1 MAQITNIHLKDCRFN
16 TRFPNNKV
24 PTVLTEIHT
33 VGVKCSLP
41 SSASCINSSIW
52 ETIPHILHGH
62 GTLTNWSPKC
72 TLYIAII
79 PMDLDLEGCE
89 FLPNLYSLQFS
100 IRFRKPVSPNI
111 TQKKTTFPVALLSRK
126 HHTDTHTRR
135 QFNKKAKNIVHTLKP
150 SLSVHCCSVQ
160 IRFSKYRQAFVYI
173 DASQPYVLMFIA
185 LA

>member
-1 MAQITNIHLKDCRFN
+1 MFTAIISIPL
-16 TRFPNNKV
+16 
-24 PTVLTEIHT
+24 
-33 VGVKCSLP
+33 
-41 SSASCINSSIW
+41 NSSIW

-126 HHTDTHTRR
+126 QHTDTHT
-135 QFNKKAKNIVHTLKP
+135 QTIQQKSKKNRTYLEAFSFRSLLFRADQVLK
-150 SLSVHCCSVQ
+150 VQ
-160 IRFSKYRQAFVYI
+160 IGICVHRCKQTIRVDVHSTCLSRE
-173 DASQPYVLMFIA
+173 VLLCDHNDHEDGF
-185 LA
+185 LFQV